1 MKIYK
6 IKGKCLKQGP
16 SCIHEFCYN
25 RSNKNKLDELLI
37 VRYKVFY
44 AIVWFIDPDI
54 CFIYFLVN

>member
-44 AIVWFIDPDI
+44 AIVWFIDQT
-54 CFIYFLVN
+54 FVSYTFL